1 MGFLG
6 RTNLPNQRR
15 RSVGWAV
22 GLKLLAPGSLD
33 FRQRGDAG
41 SGAGEVKMGGD
52 SPKEYRSPL
61 KGHGKR
67 RGSKVESRLFQRM
80 PQRTRQKHQRRLLR
94 AVRAVPRTLA
104 LLVMCY
110 ALGLVIYFGKYRVR
124 PRHHHA
130 PELPAVL
137 REGEVETS
145 SARRLLCSAAP
156 LRDRS
161 SLVGD
166 DGFRADGDRGGARGV
181 NAGGGR
187 GGDGTAGGVPS
198 RVGGVS
204 SFDASGGADALV
216 AGAAGSS
223 SARGDR
229 SSHSSSSASKTSM
242 GAPLSIKRG
251 RFRGHP
257 KTFQP
262 PERDLVLNA
271 TDARVFVLTGASA
284 DDPASLPLLHHFISH
299 YVDAVKVPA
308 SHVMVIVHTKGAGV
322 DDDAVRA
329 ITDLLRARHVFHEVW
344 EGEALLFSAVAH
356 HWENHLANAVDE
368 VRLFLFLCVGN

>member
-1 MGFLG
+1 M
-6 RTNLPNQRR
+6 
-15 RSVGWAV
+15 
-22 GLKLLAPGSLD
+22 
-33 FRQRGDAG
+33 
-41 SGAGEVKMGGD
+41 
-52 SPKEYRSPL
+52 
-61 KGHGKR
+61 
-67 RGSKVESRLFQRM
+67 
-80 PQRTRQKHQRRLLR
+80 
-94 AVRAVPRTLA
+94 
-104 LLVMCY
+104 
-110 ALGLVIYFGKYRVR
+110 
-124 PRHHHA
+124 
-130 PELPAVL
+130 
-137 REGEVETS
+137 
-145 SARRLLCSAAP
+145 
-156 LRDRS
+156 
-161 SLVGD
+161 
-166 DGFRADGDRGGARGV
+166 

-187 GGDGTAGGVPS
+187 GGVGTAGGVPS

-223 SARGDR
+223 SSARGDG

-308 SHVMVIVHTKGAGV
+308 SHFMVIVHTKGAGV